1 MPRVLRILNRFNLGG
16 PTYNAAYL
24 SKFLSPDF
32 ETMLIGG
39 PNEVTEENSEFI
51 VRSLGIEPLIIPEM
65 KRPISP
71 KDDIIAYNK
80 IKDIIS
86 QFKPDIVHT
95 HAAKAGAL
103 GRMAAS
109 SMKVPIIIHTYH
121 GHVFDAY
128 FNSFKSSLFRAIER
142 RLATNS
148 TKIIAISKI
157 QKQDLAKKYKICKVG
172 KISVIPLGFDLLKF
186 NENKEL
192 KRKIFREKYR
202 IDEDEIAIGIIGR
215 LVPIK
220 NHALFLEA
228 IKYVHE
234 HSTQK
239 IRAFIIGDG
248 EEKNNLTSKA
258 QELGL
263 DYIHADV
270 SNDKAILT
278 FTSWITD
285 IDNVT
290 AAMDI
295 IAMTSLNEG
304 TPVSLI
310 EAQAAGT
317 PIVTTNVGGISD
329 VVIPDKTALLS
340 EIHDSKKFSENL
352 LKLVESVEMRKSMSA
367 LGWEHVKDKYH
378 YTRLIRDMKKLY
390 LSLLEKSG
398 KSKN

>member
-39 PNEVTEENSEFI
+39 PNEATEENSEFI
-51 VRSLGIEPLIIPEM
+51 ARNLGIEPFIIPEM
-65 KRPISP
+65 KRAISP

-80 IKDIIS
+80 IKGIIK

-128 FNSFKSSLFRAIER
+128 FNSLKSSLFKAIER
-142 RLATNS
+142 KLANNS

-157 QKQDLAKKYKICKVG
+157 QKQELAKKYKICKVG
-172 KISVIPLGFDLLKF
+172 KISVIPLGFDLSKF
-186 NENKEL
+186 HENKEQ
-192 KRKIFREKYR
+192 KRKIFREKYK
-202 IDEDEIAIGIIGR
+202 IEENEIAIGIIGR

-220 NHALFLEA
+220 NHFLFLDS

-234 HSTQK
+234 NSTQK

-248 EEKNNLTSKA
+248 EEKSNLMLKA

-263 DYIHADV
+263 DYVQTNEADR
-270 SNDKAILT
+270 ALIT
-278 FTSWITD
+278 FTSWIKD
-285 IDNVT
+285 VDYVT

-329 VVIPDKTALLS
+329 VVITNETALLS
-340 EIHDSKKFSENL
+340 EINDNKGFSENL
-352 LKLVESVEMRKSMSA
+352 LKLVESEELRNSMSA
-367 LGWEHVKDKYH
+367 LGWEHVKEKFH
-378 YTRLIRDMKKLY
+378 YTRLVKDMKKLY
-390 LSLLEKSG
+390 LSLLEKQT
-398 KSKN
+398 KSTIE